1 MIKLV
6 DVNYKYKEGNTGL
19 KNINLEFHKGE
30 ISVIIGSNG
39 SGKSTLLS
47 CIAGLNKYHGL
58 ITLDNIDI
66 KKIKNIELRKKIGI
80 VFQNPNNQIVF
91 NRVYDDLKFTLNNL
105 GEEDVD
111 NKINKALKL
120 VSMNEF
126 QDANPY
132 NLSMGQ
138 KQRINLA
145 GVLTTDKDFLLLD
158 EVTSMIDNNGKQAIY
173 NIILDLKRKNK
184 GIIMSTNQIDEL
196 ALADK
201 IILLNSDHL
210 VSGIYTKEEIFTNLE
225 ILKDFEI
232 PLKFKLINK
241 IGYNNLKDLSD
252 KEIIKHVN

>member
-201 IILLNSDHL
+201 IILLNSNHQ